1 MGSSIRPAARAAALL
16 LMAAATPAHAWWDD
30 AGCKYSADRQVSIDT
45 TGVERVEIMA
55 RAGDL
60 DVRPANG
67 AILAGQGKACVSRE
81 EYLAKTQLRVK
92 REGNVVRLWV
102 EAPESFS
109 GIGLFYASLDLT
121 VTVPA
126 GLPVSITDT
135 SGDVKV
141 DGLSVTR
148 IVDSSGDVIATNLRA
163 DVQISDSSG
172 DVRVEQAAG
181 RVELNDSSG
190 DIVVRGAREVAITGD
205 SSGDIVIERVAG
217 DVKIDN
223 DSSGDIT
230 VRDVG
235 HDVTLLADSSGDVH
249 VSGVKGTVQLPKD

>member
-1 MGSSIRPAARAAALL
+1 MGSSIHPAARAAALL
-16 LMAAATPAHAWWDD
+16 LVAAATPAYAGWDD
-30 AGCKYSADRQVSIDT
+30 TGCKFSADRQVSIDT
-45 TGVERVEIMA
+45 AGVERVEIMA

-67 AILAGQGKACVSRE
+67 AILTGQGKACVARE

-92 REGNVVRLWV
+92 RDGNVVQLWV

-126 GLPVSITDT
+126 ALPVSITDT
-135 SGDVKV
+135 SGDMKV

-148 IVDSSGDVIATNLRA
+148 ITDSSGDIVATDLRA
-163 DVQISDSSG
+163 DIQINDSSG
-172 DVRVEQAAG
+172 DVRIEQASG
-181 RVELNDSSG
+181 RVELSDSSG

-217 DVKIDN
+217 DVRIDN

-235 HDVTLLADSSGDVH
+235 RNLTLLADSSGEVH
-249 VSGVKGTVQLPKD
+249 VSGVKGTVRLPKD

>member
-1 MGSSIRPAARAAALL
+1 MSTRMRSATRAAALL
-16 LMAAATPAHAWWDD
+16 LMATATPAHAWWDD

-60 DVRPANG
+60 DVRPASG
-67 AILAGQGKACVSRE
+67 TVLAGRGKACVSRE
-81 EYLAKTQLRVK
+81 EYLAKTQLRVQ
-92 REGNVVRLWV
+92 RDGNVVRLWV
-102 EAPESFS
+102 EAPETFS
-109 GIGLFYASLDLT
+109 GIGLFYAALDLT

-126 GLPVSITDT
+126 ALPVSITDT

-141 DGLSVTR
+141 DGLRVTR
-148 IVDSSGDVIATNLRA
+148 ITDSSGDLLATNLRS

-190 DIVVRGAREVAITGD
+190 DIIVRGAREVVITGD

-235 HDVTLLADSSGDVH
+235 RNVTLLADSSGDVH
-249 VSGVKGTVQLPKD
+249 VSGVKGAVQLPK

>member
-1 MGSSIRPAARAAALL
+1 MNTAIRPAGCAAALL
-16 LMAAATPAHAWWDD
+16 LLAAATPAHAWWDNS
-30 AGCKYSADRQVSIDT
+30 GCKYSADRQVSIDT
-45 TGVERVEIMA
+45 TGVERVQIMA

-60 DVRPANG
+60 DVRPATGNVVT
-67 AILAGQGKACVSRE
+67 GQGKACVSRE

-92 REGNVVRLWV
+92 REGNVVTLWV
-102 EAPESFS
+102 EAPETFS
-109 GIGLFYASLDLT
+109 GIGVFYASLDLS

-126 GLPVSITDT
+126 ALPVSITDT
-135 SGDVKV
+135 SGDMKI

-148 IVDSSGDVIATNLRA
+148 ITDSSGDVVATNLRS

-235 HDVTLLADSSGDVH
+235 HNLTLLADSSGDVH
-249 VSGVKGTVQLPKD
+249 ISGVKGTVQLPKD